1 VSPLWKETG
10 DLVTRDTEK
19 DEVLNDF
26 FSSVFISKGSSHIT
40 QARKAMVRSWRR
52 SFPTF
57 LVEPLQVLEGYYR
70 TPQNLL

>member
-1 VSPLWKETG
+1 MSPLWKETG

-40 QARKAMVRSWRR
+40 QARKSYGKILEKI
-52 SFPTF
+52 
-57 LVEPLQVLEGYYR
+57 LVEPLQVLEGDYR

>member
-40 QARKAMVRSWRR
+40 QARKSYGKI
-52 SFPTF
+52 
-57 LVEPLQVLEGYYR
+57 LEKILSHLSCRAPSG
-70 TPQNLL
+70 TGGLL